1 MPEDIKLTDAQN
13 EAVEKGK
20 QIGFYIAG
28 LDLPDE
34 EKEKMLSML
43 SEMNPEQLDIMLGA
57 LEKNYLAQAGKQADD
72 ALKQGLEK
80 VAEDYSDD
88 MRAAQEKA
96 NKDLDAL
103 ASSIK

>member
-1 MPEDIKLTDAQN
+1 MPEDIKLTDAQT

-43 SEMNPEQLDIMLGA
+43 SEMNPEQLDIMLAA
-57 LEKNYLAQAGKQADD
+57 LEKNYLAQAGKPADD

-88 MRAAQEKA
+88 MRAAQEIAEDKLNA
-96 NKDLDAL
+96 IAKSLE
-103 ASSIK
+103 

>member
-1 MPEDIKLTDAQN
+1 MPEDIKLTDAQK

-43 SEMNPEQLDIMLGA
+43 SEMNPEQLDIMLAA
-57 LEKNYLAQAGKQADD
+57 LEKNYLAQAGKPADD

-80 VAEDYSDD
+80 AAETYSDD